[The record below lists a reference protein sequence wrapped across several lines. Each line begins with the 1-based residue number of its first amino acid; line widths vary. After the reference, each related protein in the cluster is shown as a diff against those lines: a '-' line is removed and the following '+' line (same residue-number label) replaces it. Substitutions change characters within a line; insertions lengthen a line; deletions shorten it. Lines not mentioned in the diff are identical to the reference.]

1 MATANKNLSEYDKS
15 RLPSAFSFR
24 FALVRSQWNDLVTSG
39 LYKGAYDTLIDL
51 GAKPENITTI
61 EVPGSMELI
70 YGCRQAAA
78 LEPKVDA
85 IIAIGCLIK
94 GETMHFEFV
103 SMAVYHGLSQLNLT
117 LPMPVIACVL
127 TDNNLEQ
134 SLARSGGVHG
144 NKGVEAAVTALL
156 MCGRKV

>member
-1 MATANKNLSEYDKS
+1 MATANKNLSDYDKS

-24 FALVRSQWNDLVTSG
+24 FAIVRAQWNDQITKG
-39 LYKGAYDTLIDL
+39 LYSGAYNTLLDL
-51 GAKPENITTI
+51 GATAENIVTI

-78 LEPKVDA
+78 INPPVDA

-117 LPMPVIACVL
+117 LQVPVIACVL

-134 SLARSGGVHG
+134 SLARSGGKYG
-144 NKGVEAAVTALL
+144 NKGIEAAVTALH
-156 MCGRKV
+156 MCGRIV

>member
-24 FALVRSQWNDLVTSG
+24 FALVRALWNDQVTSS
-39 LYKGAYDTLIDL
+39 LYKGAYDTLLDL
-51 GAKPENITTI
+51 GATSDNIITI
-61 EVPGSMELI
+61 DVPGSMELI

-78 LEPKVDA
+78 VNPPVDA

-103 SMAVYHGLSQLNLT
+103 SMSVYHGLSQLNLT
-117 LPMPVIACVL
+117 LSVPVIACVL
-127 TDNNLEQ
+127 TDNTLKQ
-134 SLARSGGVHG
+134 SLDRSGGSLG

>member
-1 MATANKNLSEYDKS
+1 MATANKNLSQYDKS

-24 FALVRSQWNDLVTSG
+24 FAIVKAQWNIQVTDG
-39 LYKGAYDTLIDL
+39 LYKGAYDTLLDL
-51 GAKPENITTI
+51 GASPGNIVTI

-78 LEPKVDA
+78 VNPPVDA

-117 LPMPVIACVL
+117 LPIPVIACVL
-127 TDNNLEQ
+127 TDNQLEQ
-134 SLARSGGVHG
+134 SLARSGGIHG
-144 NKGVEAAVTALL
+144 NKGVEAAVTALQ
-156 MCGRKV
+156 MCGRNV